1 MVRDEV
7 LQLQALGPLPIEKDT
22 TQDDDVILDKYDH
35 LLRAIT
41 RLVTDEEGR
50 ILMGLFGED
59 GDSCFGLKWSV
70 LHLVETA
77 PGWPLMDCLP
87 DIENEWIQRLR
98 ISLKN
103 AGQLD

>member
-1 MVRDEV
+1 MVRDEI
-7 LQLQALGPLPIEKDT
+7 LQLQALGAMPSEIEMIGNVQVVKAY
-22 TQDDDVILDKYDH
+22 QD
-35 LLRAIT
+35 LLEAIT
-41 RLVTDEEGR
+41 RPVTDDEAR

-98 ISLKN
+98 NRLRN
-103 AGQLD
+103 AGLLD